1 MSLSG
6 TSSAASGAASVIA
19 ACRLVLE
26 KWGGSGIIAVY
37 VYGSILGLRHRSDSD
52 VDLAV
57 LDRPKQPLGW
67 TDQSVLMDEIERAVR
82 MPIDL
87 RMLRD
92 CTLSHQ
98 AHILQHGAIVW
109 IADKTAVD
117 EYTHDILTK
126 YESQRESRNRLWSST
141 LQELTSTLISP
152 DEPRLPR

>member
-6 TSSAASGAASVIA
+6 SSLSGSEAANVIA

-26 KWGGSGIIAVY
+26 KWGGRGIIAVY
-37 VYGSILGLRHRSDSD
+37 VYGSILGPRHRSDSD

-67 TDQSVLMDEIERAVR
+67 ADQSVLMDEIEQAIQMAV
-82 MPIDL
+82 DL

-98 AHILQHGAIVW
+98 AHILQHGEIVW
-109 IADKTAVD
+109 IADKAVVD
-117 EYTHDILTK
+117 EYTRDVLTK
-126 YESQRESRNRLWSST
+126 YENQRESRNRLWSST
-141 LQELTSTLISP
+141 LQELMSMMSP